1 MKERMKKSN
10 HRNVEKA
17 KLDEEEFKLE
27 RRKTTQKRSSPMT
40 LEKSDIEAEGAR
52 TSREIHGSAN
62 SLIVHDESPTGDN
75 DKPVRRSFSK
85 P

>member
-1 MKERMKKSN
+1 
-10 HRNVEKA
+10 
-17 KLDEEEFKLE
+17 
-27 RRKTTQKRSSPMT
+27 MT